1 MSMFIAHIDAAAAVA
16 CCHVIIILFT
26 RPAVCPLDNNGC
38 ASRAMCSLK
47 MENPL
52 HAHRVCRLLLS
63 FGGSF
68 EYEMRQ
74 KLYVLI
80 SAAAEAAA
88 RLLPIYLCH
97 QINALASH
105 AFIMMNDEMNKRSLA
120 RSPLCLLLSACLCAA
135 STGNFINKN
144 DAGALARSSRLIRNA
159 FYVSCE

>member
-1 MSMFIAHIDAAAAVA
+1 VSMFIAHIDAAAAA

-26 RPAVCPLDNNGC
+26 RPCLPALDNNGC

-80 SAAAEAAA
+80 STAAAA

-120 RSPLCLLLSACLCAA
+120 SPPLCLLLSACLCAA
-135 STGNFINKN
+135 LAILLIKRTP
-144 DAGALARSSRLIRNA
+144 LARSLAEANSECVLRVL
-159 FYVSCE
+159 

>member
-1 MSMFIAHIDAAAAVA
+1 MFIAHIDAAAAAAAA

-26 RPAVCPLDNNGC
+26 RPCLPAPDNNGC

-80 SAAAEAAA
+80 STAAAAAAA

-105 AFIMMNDEMNKRSLA
+105 AFIMMNDEMNKRSSA
-120 RSPLCLLLSACLCAA
+120 RLSAFC
-135 STGNFINKN
+135 SPRVYVP
-144 DAGALARSSRLIRNA
+144 RSHSQ
-159 FYVSCE
+159 FYY

>member
-1 MSMFIAHIDAAAAVA
+1 MLLDIGVYRAAVSMFIAHIDAAAAA

-26 RPAVCPLDNNGC
+26 RPCLPALDNNGR

-80 SAAAEAAA
+80 STAAAAA

-105 AFIMMNDEMNKRSLA
+105 AFIMMNDEMNKRSSA
-120 RSPLCLLLSACLCAA
+120 RLCLLLSACLCAA
-135 STGNFINKN
+135 L
-144 DAGALARSSRLIRNA
+144 ALAILLIKTTPRARRLARRG
-159 FYVSCE
+159 